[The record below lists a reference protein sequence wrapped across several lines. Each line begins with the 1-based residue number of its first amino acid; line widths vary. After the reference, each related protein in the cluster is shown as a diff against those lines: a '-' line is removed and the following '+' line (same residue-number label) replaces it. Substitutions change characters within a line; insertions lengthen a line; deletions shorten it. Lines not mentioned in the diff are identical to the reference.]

1 MQKYHK
7 KYLLVR
13 IFLLRYVTLYC
24 IIKKYMCYM
33 NFYIT
38 VGGLD
43 MRNFLKQKGYL
54 LGMQVLTLV
63 QLVLACIPLFNPLG
77 VDAAGKYS
85 LFSMILH
92 VGSVSEFYAGYSDA
106 LFLNTFLFVVS
117 LLFTL
122 LLLFLLMT
130 LVFSFAGGE
139 SSRSAA
145 KTTFYIAGLG
155 ALLYAILFF
164 VLTDLHTQILEAGQG
179 YITRKLFIYTKVP
192 FGLYLFFFIS
202 LLLMAFSF
210 KVYGFRFR
218 AVWYNMLSKAVTY
231 FKGGVHPH
239 YHKWS
244 AEKPIEALAA
254 PDEMIYPM
262 SQHIGAVCSPT
273 VKVGDDV
280 TIGQTIGDSEAPV
293 SAPIHATVSGKV
305 TKVGPYLHPNGKEIM
320 SVFVQNDHEDRLHE
334 DLLQPERDYLSLGTE
349 EIIGIIR
356 KAGIVGMGGAA
367 FPTHIKIASAKGK
380 VDTIIINAAEC
391 EPYLTSDHRVML
403 ENTAELIEGIKILR
417 YTLQVKQV
425 FIGIESNKPDAIS
438 LLSRKLRRS
447 GIRVVVLQ
455 TKYPQGGEKQ
465 LIKAITR
472 REVPSG
478 KLPADVGCC
487 VFNVDTAIAVY
498 RAVVK
503 HRPLMRRI
511 VTLGGKALKNPK
523 NVSVRIG
530 TPVSFVLQQNGL
542 QEDKLKKLIM
552 GGPMM
557 GNALYSLEVPVIKGT
572 SGLLCFS
579 DHELGHYEAPET
591 HCIHCGRC
599 VSVCPMNLMPNY
611 IGMYTAKD
619 DFDAASKFGA
629 MDCIECGCCS
639 YTCPAK
645 IPLIQYIRL
654 AKQTLAARPKDT
666 K

>member
-1 MQKYHK
+1 M
-7 KYLLVR
+7 
-13 IFLLRYVTLYC
+13 
-24 IIKKYMCYM
+24 IKISKE
-33 NFYIT
+33 
-38 VGGLD
+38 
-43 MRNFLKQKGYL
+43 RAYL
-54 LGMQVLTLV
+54 LGMQVVTLV
-63 QLVLACIPLFNPLG
+63 QLVLAAIPLFNPLG
-77 VDAAGKYS
+77 IGAAKGHS
-85 LFSMILH
+85 LFSMLFH
-92 VGSVSEFYAGYSDA
+92 VGEVSEFFAGYSDA
-106 LFLNTFLFVVS
+106 LILNTFLFAMA
-117 LLFTL
+117 LIITL
-122 LLLFLLMT
+122 LLLFLVMT

-145 KTTFYIAGLG
+145 RTTFYVSGLS

-164 VLTDLHTQILEAGQG
+164 VLLDLHVQILGTGQG
-179 YITRKLFIYTKVP
+179 YITRKLFIYTKIPLGV
-192 FGLYLFFFIS
+192 YLFFLLS
-202 LLLMAFSF
+202 LLLLAFAF
-210 KVYGFRFR
+210 KVYGFKFR

-244 AEKPIEALAA
+244 AQNPIESLEA
-254 PDEMIYPM
+254 PDELIYPM
-262 SQHIGAVCSPT
+262 SQHIGAVCTPT
-273 VKVGDDV
+273 VKVGDRV
-280 TIGQTIGDSEAPV
+280 FIGQKLGDSEAPV
-293 SAPIHATVSGKV
+293 SAPIHATVSGTV
-305 TKVGPYLHPNGKEIM
+305 TKIAPHLHPNGKEVM
-320 SVFVQNDHEDRLHE
+320 SVFVQNDHNELLHE
-334 DLLQPERDYLSLGTE
+334 DLALPDRDYLALQTD

-356 KAGIVGMGGAA
+356 EAGIVGMGGAA
-367 FPTHIKIASAKGK
+367 FPTHIKIASAKGR

-403 ENTAELIEGIKILR
+403 ENTNELIEGIKILR

-425 FIGIESNKPDAIS
+425 CIGIESNKPDAIS
-438 LLSRKLRRS
+438 LLRRKLRRS
-447 GIRVVVLQ
+447 GIRVIVLQ

-487 VFNVDTAIAVY
+487 VFNVDTAVAVY

-511 VTLGGKALKNPK
+511 VTLGGKALDNPR

-530 TPVSFVLQQNGL
+530 TPVSYVLQQSGL
-542 QEDKLKKLIM
+542 HEDKLKKLIM

-579 DHELGHYEAPET
+579 DHELGHYEAPMT

-611 IGMYTAKD
+611 ISMYTSKE
-619 DFDAASKFGA
+619 DFDAAEKFGA

-645 IPLIQYIRL
+645 IPLIQYIRM
-654 AKQTLAARPKDT
+654 AKQTLSARPKNT